1 MPSKRMHFEEDLV
14 EELNNIGQSPADF
27 NGIVHD
33 LLEWWTEPGRVYS
46 TSMHLVLMR
55 QLCLGLNAKR
65 IGEIGVGRSSFVLAA
80 TALDQAGEFVTCDR
94 FDYRE
99 MFKAAEFDCE
109 ALTYIHG
116 DSDKFWAHPETAKG
130 YDFLFLD
137 YMSSRKKSVE
147 SCYKDLKKAVKA
159 VKQNGIIA
167 VHDALPGKYNVAA
180 ALVHLQVKYNDGV
193 EVLTLPYNYGLALI
207 RRCTKS
213 PHGEIKDTWPKT
225 QEPKD
230 E

>member
-1 MPSKRMHFEEDLV
+1 MPSKRMHFEEELM
-14 EELNNIGQSPADF
+14 EELND
-27 NGIVHD
+27 HHEKWKTD
-33 LLEWWTEPGRVYS
+33 LDYDGLWDGGGYS
-46 TSMHLVLMR
+46 TSQHLMLMTSIV
-55 QLCLGLNAKR
+55 CGLRAKR
-65 IGEIGVGRSSFVLAA
+65 IGEVGFGRSSFVLADAAKRMSA
-80 TALDQAGEFVTCDR
+80 TFVTCDR
-94 FDYRE
+94 FDYRY
-99 MFKAAEFDCE
+99 MLDAAGIDWV
-109 ALTYIHG
+109 TYLEG

-167 VHDALPGKYNVAA
+167 VHDALPGKYNVAE